1 MKQHLTLFAAVA
13 LMLVL
18 LAGCGDQ
25 AGEAPSE
32 TSLVS
37 VDLDLTALS
46 STMVY
51 GEVFNMMVEPDSY
64 VGKTIRMRGLYYAS
78 YYDVT
83 EQYYHFVIIQD
94 ATACCAQGLE
104 FLWTGE
110 HTYPDDYPEN
120 ETKVEVTGVWERY
133 EEDGEIY
140 YRIQADDFH
149 IV

>member
-1 MKQHLTLFAAVA
+1 
-13 LMLVL
+13 
-18 LAGCGDQ
+18 
-25 AGEAPSE
+25 
-32 TSLVS
+32 
-37 VDLDLTALS
+37 ALS

-51 GEVFNMMVEPDSY
+51 GEVFNMMVEPDGY

-133 EEDGEIY
+133 EEDGETY

-149 IV
+149 VV